1 MQKKK
6 QKRKFSKF
14 KLKQRFWPRLIWCL
28 ITDLKEKIM
37 RNYCEKRWRGKHA
50 AAASKVVDNSTSDNQ
65 ALPYLK
71 NPNLTHEFTFCH
83 RRRVRDFEFIVFGL
97 ISSSEKV
104 PQGHSSDFYHFH
116 SYFLIISKLFLCFK
130 TSKYWT
136 YINILAEIYNRL

>member
-14 KLKQRFWPRLIWCL
+14 KPKQRFWPRLIWCL

-50 AAASKVVDNSTSDNQ
+50 ATASKVVDNSTSDNQ

-71 NPNLTHEFTFCH
+71 NPQFDTWVYVL
-83 RRRVRDFEFIVFGL
+83 
-97 ISSSEKV
+97 SSSSRARFRVYCFWSHFKQWKGSARTFFRFV
-104 PQGHSSDFYHFH
+104 SFSFLFPYHFQVILVFQDIEILNIH
-116 SYFLIISKLFLCFK
+116 
-130 TSKYWT
+130 KYPSW
-136 YINILAEIYNRL
+136 NI